1 MSSPQP
7 QKAVLSVEP
16 YKGGESTLPGF
27 DKPIKLASN
36 ENPLGTSEKAKA
48 AYRDASEKLWLYPEG
63 SAAKLREAIGRRYG
77 LDPAR
82 IICGAG
88 SDEIFQMLVR
98 AYIAPGDEVVQRQHA
113 FSIYKIFCS
122 IAGAVM
128 RVAPDNGLLPN
139 VDALIAA
146 MTEKTRLVFL
156 DNPNNPTGTYLPFED
171 VRRLQQALPPQALL
185 VLDAAYAE
193 YVRRNDYSAGIE
205 VVAQSDNV
213 IMTRTF
219 SKIYGLA
226 AVRIGWA
233 YAPEHVIDALNRV
246 RGPFNISAA
255 AMAAGVAAVEDTD
268 FVNKTADLNA
278 RELQRVEQGLKAMG
292 LAVTPSVANFTLV
305 RFPANKSAP
314 AADAFLRSRGII
326 VRRMES
332 YGLPDA
338 LRISIGDET
347 QNSALLK
354 ALEDFMRA

>member
-1 MSSPQP
+1 MPPQP
-7 QKAVLSVEP
+7 QKSVLTVDL

-27 DKPIKLASN
+27 PKPIKLASN

-48 AYRDASEKLWLYPEG
+48 AYREASEKLWLYPDG

-113 FSIYKIFCS
+113 FSIYKIFAQS
-122 IAGAVM
+122 AGAIV
-128 RVAPDNGLLPN
+128 RSAPDSGLSAD
-139 VDALIAA
+139 VDALLAA
-146 MTEKTRLVFL
+146 MNEKTKLVFL

-171 VRRLQQALPPQALL
+171 VRRLQAGMPPQALL

-193 YVRRNDYSAGIE
+193 YVRRNDYAAGIE
-205 VVAQSDNV
+205 LASQSDNV

-226 AVRIGWA
+226 AVRLGWA
-233 YAPEHVIDALNRV
+233 YGPQSVIDALNRV
-246 RGPFNISAA
+246 RGPFNISGA
-255 AMAAGVAAVEDTD
+255 AMAAGIAAVEDTA
-268 FVNKTADLNA
+268 FVEKTADLNA
-278 RELQRVEQGLKAMG
+278 RELARVEDALKALG
-292 LAVTPSVANFTLV
+292 LGVTPSVANFTLV
-305 RFPANKSAP
+305 QFPAHKGASD
-314 AADAFLRSRGII
+314 ADAFLRSRGII

-332 YGLPDA
+332 YGLPEY
-338 LRISIGDET
+338 LRISIGDEQ
-347 QNSALLK
+347 QNGALLA
-354 ALEDFMRA
+354 ALTDFMRL